1 MNQTIFQVKN
11 IVLNTID
18 KVSALVVLKKWNL
31 IFPVNYKVGSML
43 PGSLQLHSL
52 WAKRTVIISQA

>member
-18 KVSALVVLKKWNL
+18 KVSVLVVLKKWNL

>member
-1 MNQTIFQVKN
+1 MNQTIFQVEN

-31 IFPVNYKVGSML
+31 IFPVNYKVGGML
-43 PGSLQLHSL
+43 PGSLQLHS
-52 WAKRTVIISQA
+52 

>member
-1 MNQTIFQVKN
+1 MNQTIFQVEN

-31 IFPVNYKVGSML
+31 IFPVNYKVGDML
-43 PGSLQLHSL
+43 PGSLQLHSW

>member
-18 KVSALVVLKKWNL
+18 KVSALVVIKKWNL